1 MSNYIWNGDIDTN
14 IDIEVVTYKNGKAVQ
29 PKDLQINRKDI
40 YVEIV
45 ASEEFIVDLK
55 IKGQWITSMHSVRS
69 LVNRYID

>member
-14 IDIEVVTYKNGKAVQ
+14 IDIEVVTYKNSKAVQ

-45 ASEEFIVDLK
+45 ASEEFIVDLR
-55 IKGQWITSMHSVRS
+55 IKGQWITSMHSIGS
-69 LVNRYID
+69 LVNPYRD